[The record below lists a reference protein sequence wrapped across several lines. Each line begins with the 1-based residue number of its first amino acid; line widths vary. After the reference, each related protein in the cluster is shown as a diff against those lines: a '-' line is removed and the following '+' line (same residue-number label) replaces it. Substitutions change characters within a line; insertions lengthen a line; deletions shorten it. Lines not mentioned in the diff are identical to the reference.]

1 MLTFSYRR
9 SVTCN
14 TCILICLGIRLT
26 GVSVLN
32 MLKTSDNSTTR
43 DILVMFSELGV
54 TFRVLANKEVLN
66 VMPIIDKNRL
76 EGIKSGT
83 SQTLGVKP
91 HLKNLGPF
99 RKAQCIPDKKYLGL
113 MTITFLSRN
122 ILL

>member
-1 MLTFSYRR
+1 MNKITNKAVADFRR

-14 TCILICLGIRLT
+14 TCMLICLGIRLT

-66 VMPIIDKNRL
+66 VMPIIGNERL
-76 EGIKSGT
+76 KGILSGT
-83 SQTLGVKP
+83 HQ
-91 HLKNLGPF
+91 NLGHF
-99 RKAQCIPDKKYLGL
+99 REMFVVFWIPRTRSVRHK
-113 MTITFLSRN
+113 LSR
-122 ILL
+122 